1 MLNFLFVCLFYKGL
15 SENPANS
22 NVVFLK
28 VDVDDAQVSLLLS
41 LVRTVPCCIF
51 KVPVGHLVE

>member
-1 MLNFLFVCLFYKGL
+1 MLNFVIIFFHKGL

-41 LVRTVPCCIF
+41 LIRTVPY
-51 KVPVGHLVE
+51 